1 MYEPA
6 LAGEVPERYSRAQ
19 EALFLMPKQSVTG
32 DGGVEFFP
40 TGVTVPSQ
48 NTQTREVK
56 EGSNAPA
63 VYGKRNP
70 DGWIVERQQRLY
82 MAMLNGQ
89 SRRQNI
95 LQHCKREGISE
106 ATGWRD
112 WQVVE
117 KWVIDDFTSERETIL
132 PRLNHM
138 RMHLIEKA
146 IRRGMLG
153 IANAAIDSLG
163 RACGELSQEQA
174 AAAMPQLSI
183 TVENAVISNKKAP
196 ELPGADDAMASA

>member
-1 MYEPA
+1 
-6 LAGEVPERYSRAQ
+6 
-19 EALFLMPKQSVTG
+19 MPKQSVTG

-95 LQHCKREGISE
+95 LAHCKREGISE

-112 WQVVE
+112 WQVVD
-117 KWVIDDFTSERETIL
+117 KWMVDDFTAERETIL
-132 PRLNHM
+132 PRLNAM
-138 RMHLIEKA
+138 RLQLIEKSL
-146 IRRGMLG
+146 RRGMLG
-153 IANAAIDSLG
+153 VANAAIDSLG
-163 RACGELSQEQA
+163 RACGELSQAEA
-174 AAAMPQLSI
+174 AASVPQLSI
-183 TVENAVISNKKAP
+183 NIENAVISNKKAA
-196 ELPGADDAMASA
+196 ELPAADDGLASA

>member
-1 MYEPA
+1 
-6 LAGEVPERYSRAQ
+6 
-19 EALFLMPKQSVTG
+19 MPNQSVTG

-56 EGSNAPA
+56 EGSTAPA

-112 WQVVE
+112 WQVVD
-117 KWVIDDFTSERETIL
+117 KWMVDDFTAERETIL
-132 PRLNHM
+132 PRLNAM
-138 RMHLIEKA
+138 RLQLIEKSL
-146 IRRGMLG
+146 RRGMLG
-153 IANAAIDSLG
+153 VANAAIDSLG

-174 AAAMPQLSI
+174 AAAMPQLQI
-183 TVENAVISNKKAP
+183 TVENAVISNKKAA
-196 ELPGADDAMASA
+196 ELPAADDGLASA